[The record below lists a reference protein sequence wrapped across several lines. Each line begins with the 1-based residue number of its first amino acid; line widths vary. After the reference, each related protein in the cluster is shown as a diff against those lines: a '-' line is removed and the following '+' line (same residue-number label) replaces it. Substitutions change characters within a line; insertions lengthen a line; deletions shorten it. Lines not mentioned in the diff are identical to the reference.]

1 MQFRL
6 TFASRWVSW
15 DAASNLQLSSFPLN
29 FRPPASSAHPL
40 LIRYLTSVPWLFG
53 ATICPSLFLCPVNG
67 SAGTREKPSL
77 RPATQSKRGVDS
89 RRTENMGEPFRPVR
103 RLSESEI
110 LGKMFQVPESD
121 TVLRSFK

>member
-6 TFASRWVSW
+6 TFASHPASW
-15 DAASNLQLSSFPLN
+15 DVAASNVQLPFFPLN

-40 LIRYLTSVPWLFG
+40 LIRYLTSVPRLFS

-77 RPATQSKRGVDS
+77 RPATQSKRRVDS
-89 RRTENMGEPFRPVR
+89 RRTENMGEP
-103 RLSESEI
+103 
-110 LGKMFQVPESD
+110 
-121 TVLRSFK
+121 